1 MGLLPITVQVVDG
14 TKNEKICH
22 NKLRS
27 TLHNIIF
34 LKKKKSLT
42 VCLLPRAVL
51 FDQCQTRAPPLDK
64 KKRKEKKVTN
74 DHTLKL

>member
-1 MGLLPITVQVVDG
+1 MGLLPITIQMVDG

-27 TLHNIIF
+27 ILHKIIF
-34 LKKKKSLT
+34 LKKKSLT
-42 VCLLPRAVL
+42 VCLLPRAVF
-51 FDQCQTRAPPLDK
+51 FDQCQTSAPLLNK
-64 KKRKEKKVTN
+64 KEKKKKVTN